1 MYPIYVQINLSLC
14 VGLLLLQDMLKHV
27 ESTFLLHIPPN
38 VIDPINYIFIT
49 GALDT

>member
-1 MYPIYVQINLSLC
+1 MYQIYVQINISLC
-14 VGLLLLQDMLKHV
+14 VGLLLQDMLKHV

>member
-1 MYPIYVQINLSLC
+1 MYQIYVQINISLC
-14 VGLLLLQDMLKHV
+14 VGLLLQDMFKHMG
-27 ESTFLLHIPPN
+27 STFLLHIPPN